1 MLSRA
6 PLSCVHVLV
15 VGLYNSGMSPRQVE
29 QVVDPDTTSTRP
41 SGRVVA
47 VGYHRGNAMGAKAPQ
62 VLVTGSN
69 RLTSGIPTNAV
80 PECPPAI
87 NALPS
92 VMRTGPAQK
101 MLSVEGT
108 EVRTLVDQF
117 HR

>member
-1 MLSRA
+1 MLSWA
-6 PLSCVHVLV
+6 LLNWVQVLV
-15 VGLYNSGMSPRQVE
+15 VGSYTSGMSPMHVKH
-29 QVVDPDTTSTRP
+29 VVDPDTTSTRP

-47 VGYHRGNAMGAKAPQ
+47 VGYHRGNAIGARAPQ

-80 PECPPAI
+80 PECPPAT

-101 MLSVEGT
+101 M
-108 EVRTLVDQF
+108 
-117 HR
+117 